1 MNGNKSA
8 SRSAEVKYVVSA
20 EEYEGYFCP
29 VPDTPSVFEF
39 QAIDCTNDEFAE
51 WYILKL
57 GMHSKDCVD
66 YQLTAS
72 GRGEIKL
79 WGVEHGLAVG
89 EIVVIT
95 TSEAFDG
102 WRDKMEHDVRQE
114 LNRLCLS
121 K

>member
-8 SRSAEVKYVVSA
+8 SRSAEVTYVLSA

-29 VPDTPSVFEF
+29 VPDIPSVFEF

-57 GMHSKDCVD
+57 AANSKNCVD
-66 YQLTAS
+66 YQLTTS

-79 WGVEHGLAVG
+79 WGRHHELAVG
-89 EIVVIT
+89 EIVKVSVMT
-95 TSEAFDG
+95 
-102 WRDKMEHDVRQE
+102 
-114 LNRLCLS
+114 L
-121 K
+121 